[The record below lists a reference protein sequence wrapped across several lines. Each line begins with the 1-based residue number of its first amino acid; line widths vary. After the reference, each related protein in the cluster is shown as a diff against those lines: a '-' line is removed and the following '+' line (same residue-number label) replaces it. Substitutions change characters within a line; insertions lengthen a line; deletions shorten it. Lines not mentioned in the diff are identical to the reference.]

1 VDLQYEATH
10 ERDIQCIEI
19 EKVIEI
25 RECDDKY
32 VVTHQKVAILVLNN
46 YVLIRLVTLDVVVM
60 KLDTMFSYLMEL
72 VGS

>member
-1 VDLQYEATH
+1 VH
-10 ERDIQCIEI
+10 ERDIQCVEV

-32 VVTHQKVAILVLNN
+32 VVTHQKVAILELNN
-46 YVLIRLVTLDVVVM
+46 YFLTHPVILDVVVM
-60 KLDTMFSYLMEL
+60 KLDTILNCFMKP